1 MKKSVVYTSILACTA
16 LISTARADFGWAV
29 TTDAKLIHFDLAA
42 PGITLLS
49 SSITGLRQSD
59 GVTADPFGNITDL
72 ASYNGQLYGLDGNA
86 NFYSLNALS
95 GAATFISNAFA
106 PVGFDAGL
114 AYDPFTSNFRF
125 VSDAAENVQIGFDG
139 TLTYGNSAYYAA
151 GDTNAATAPFF
162 AALAIDADFG
172 TGFALDSAT
181 DTLAITFDPNFEE
194 FFTLGALGLDVTS
207 LASLDILNGA
217 LFGALSG
224 DASTSALYSIDSA
237 TGAATFVGDFGT
249 GITGLALSQTSA
261 VPEPSTYGLFG
272 ALVLAGFVVLR
283 RRQRAA

>member
-1 MKKSVVYTSILACTA
+1 MKKSVVYTSILACAA

-29 TTDAKLIHFDLAA
+29 TTDAKLIHFDLAT
-42 PGITLLS
+42 PGTTLLS
-49 SSITGLRQSD
+49 SSITGLRQSN

-106 PVGFDAGL
+106 PFGFDAGL
-114 AYDPFTSNFRF
+114 AYDPFTNNFRF

-151 GDTNAATAPFF
+151 GDANVGFAPFF
-162 AALAIDADFG
+162 AGLAIDADFG
-172 TGFALDSAT
+172 MGFALDSDT

-249 GITGLALSQTSA
+249 GITGLVLSQTSA

-272 ALVLAGFVVLR
+272 ALALAGFVVVR
-283 RRQRAA
+283 RRKRAA